1 MMRALAAHIVF
12 LVILLSNAWSAEP
25 AKPADRLRSLGDIA
39 TEMASYFPKVEARVL
54 DASGD
59 RLTLSLGKKG
69 GLVPGIVLSIWREG
83 REIYHPL
90 TGAVI
95 GRAEEEVGS
104 AEVTE
109 VGDIASFAAVRKRLK
124 QPREGDRARI
134 TPRKIKIGLIPA
146 GGAYFGIVSDLA
158 ERLTDSGRFSVINE
172 AKIIAFLKGRNESD
186 AESARAA
193 AAGLGLDATAL
204 VSTKPVDGRQ
214 LVTVK
219 LFSGETGK
227 LMAAV
232 TAEVDVS
239 LKTSSQTGFIP
250 FFALSDDGGYEGPDI
265 PFEAKLF
272 VPADVNGD
280 GAAEG
285 VFSDGRRLYVFKEE
299 LSGWR
304 EVWTEPD
311 KDAIGEGHINID
323 VADINANGIPEIF
336 VTAVKDGNVISYS
349 VEAGAEGFRRIAV
362 GHVFLRVVSKDR
374 RDVLIGLEPGGS
386 GRTSTIKEYV
396 WSAGKYIPG
405 PAFPLPERVGLYD
418 FVFADFGGKGMHIVA
433 RDHKNRLV
441 VYSGTEPVWTG
452 REIYKGM
459 ETTIPGSL
467 ASTNIRVVKTRLIAA
482 DIDGDGLDEVI
493 LQRNINRRFFM
504 GFKSADIHVMSWG
517 DERLEQ
523 KRVFTGL
530 AGPVLDLA
538 VQRNS
543 GLHLMSL
550 VREPAGL
557 LSASRTFVT
566 RYRLDG
572 KAQ

>member
-12 LVILLSNAWSAEP
+12 SAILISNAWSADP

-39 TEMASYFPKVEARVL
+39 AEMASYFPKVEARVL

-59 RLTLSLGKKG
+59 RLTISLGKKG
-69 GLVPGIVLSIWREG
+69 GLAPRMVLSIWREG

-95 GRAEEEVGS
+95 GRAEEEVGC

-109 VGDIASFAAVRKRLK
+109 VGDIASFAAVIKRLK
-124 QPREGDRARI
+124 QPREGDRVRI
-134 TPRKIKIGLIPA
+134 TPRKIKIGLIPT
-146 GGAYFGIVSDLA
+146 GGAYLGIVSELA
-158 ERLTDSGRFSVINE
+158 ERLTDSGRFSVINAE
-172 AKIIAFLKGRNESD
+172 KISAFLKGRNESD

-204 VSTKPVDGRQ
+204 VSTKPADGRQ

-219 LFSGETGK
+219 LFSGETGI
-227 LMAAV
+227 LTAAI

-239 LKTSSQTGFIP
+239 LKASSQTGFMP

-272 VPADVNGD
+272 VPADINGD
-280 GAAEG
+280 GAVEG
-285 VFSDGRRLYVFKEE
+285 VFSDGRRLYVYKEE

-311 KDAIGEGHINID
+311 KDAVGEGHIHID

-336 VTAVKDGNVISYS
+336 VTAVKDGKVMSYS

-362 GHVFLRVVSKDR
+362 GHVFLRVVAKDR
-374 RDVLIGLEPGGS
+374 RDVLIGLEPGGP
-386 GRTSTIKEYV
+386 GRTSTVREYV

-405 PAFPLPERVGLYD
+405 AAFPLPERVGLYD
-418 FVFADFGGKGMHIVA
+418 FVFADFGGKGMHLVA

-441 VYSGTEPVWTG
+441 VYFGTEPVWTG
-452 REIYKGM
+452 QEIYEGT
-459 ETTIPGSL
+459 ETIIPGSL
-467 ASTNIRVVKTRLIAA
+467 ASSNIHVVKTRLIAA
-482 DIDGDGLDEVI
+482 DIEGDGLDEVI

-504 GFKSADIHVMSWG
+504 GFKSADIYVMSWG
-517 DERLEQ
+517 DGRIEQ
-523 KRVFTGL
+523 KKVFTGL

-566 RYRLDG
+566 SYRLDG

>member
-1 MMRALAAHIVF
+1 MMHALAAHIVF
-12 LVILLSNAWSAEP
+12 LAILVSNAWSAEP
-25 AKPADRLRSLGDIA
+25 AKSADRLRSLGDIA
-39 TEMASYFPKVEARVL
+39 SEVASYFPKVEARVL

-59 RLTLSLGKKG
+59 RLTISLGKKG
-69 GLVPGIVLSIWREG
+69 GLVPGMVLSIWREG

-146 GGAYFGIVSDLA
+146 GGAYLGIVSELA

-172 AKIIAFLKGRNESD
+172 AKITAFLKGGNESD
-186 AESARAA
+186 AELARAA
-193 AAGLGLDATAL
+193 AAGLGLDAAAL
-204 VSTKPVDGRQ
+204 MSIKPVDGRQ

-227 LMAAV
+227 LIAAV
-232 TAEVDVS
+232 TAEVDAS

-250 FFALSDDGGYEGPDI
+250 FFALSDDGVYESPDI

-299 LSGWR
+299 RSGWR

-374 RDVLIGLEPGGS
+374 RDVLIGLEPGGP
-386 GRTSTIKEYV
+386 GRTSSIREYV

-405 PAFPLPERVGLYD
+405 AAFPLPERVGLYD
-418 FVFADFGGKGMHIVA
+418 FVFVDFGGKGMHLVA
-433 RDHKNRLV
+433 RDHKDRLV

-452 REIYKGM
+452 REGYKGM

-467 ASTNIRVVKTRLIAA
+467 ASSNIRVMKTRLIAA

-517 DERLEQ
+517 DGRLEQ
-523 KRVFTGL
+523 KKVFTGL

-543 GLHLMSL
+543 GLHLTSL

-557 LSASRTFVT
+557 LSASRTFLIS
-566 RYRLDG
+566 YRLDS